1 QTLDKINKDLK
12 EISNFDPVATHREK
26 AKLIICNWKKLNNCL
41 LFGHELFVPAKPYTA
56 SRSEDN
62 KMQGLIAERNILMA
76 QQQNE
81 VIKTSVVRDKMV
93 RTALARQLENFES
106 ERTQASNDLERFK
119 DKNYENSNENVMSNL
134 KEKPQQ
140 SITFL
145 PKKRAHNTLQE
156 SEKNITDEDLVN
168 SVNDTSDTFGQVK
181 FPSFYSKLK
190 TTWGNQDVTNYHVID
205 LGDKD
210 TLCQVH
216 DLLDEDELKLLF
228 RRLVLDDEDIHI
240 NEKTHKYIELFDQII
255 DEENKEN
262 IHDDTVVDEV
272 TESNLLDKNNE
283 ETKYTEGD
291 NENFDKS
298 IAKMKEIMHQLDNL
312 SEKYHYLSNTFP
324 ITAQNYDQIK
334 MPDMF
339 IIKSIASR

>member
-1 QTLDKINKDLK
+1 MDDEWTCENVIKYYQENNHLLDFKQTLDKINKDLK
-12 EISNFDPVATHREK
+12 EISKFDPVATCREK
-26 AKLIICNWKKLNNCL
+26 AKTYNLQLEGTVCLLEKGKGRKKKLNNCL

-56 SRSEDN
+56 SQSEWSKNAKEDN
-62 KMQGLIAERNILMA
+62 KMQGLIAERNVPM
-76 QQQNE
+76 
-81 VIKTSVVRDKMV
+81 VIVFEPAYVMNCNKMV
-93 RTALARQLENFES
+93 RTALARQLEDFES
-106 ERTQASNDLERFK
+106 ECTQASNNLERFK

-145 PKKRAHNTLQE
+145 SKKRAHNTLQE

-168 SVNDTSDTFGQVK
+168 SVNDASDTFGQVE
-181 FPSFYSKLK
+181 FPSFY
-190 TTWGNQDVTNYHVID
+190 
-205 LGDKD
+205 
-210 TLCQVH
+210 
-216 DLLDEDELKLLF
+216 
-228 RRLVLDDEDIHI
+228 
-240 NEKTHKYIELFDQII
+240 NEEKK
-255 DEENKEN
+255 KN

-298 IAKMKEIMHQLDNL
+298 ITKMKEIMHQLDDL

-339 IIKSIASR
+339 IIKSIASHLDTIIKMNGAIKNVPERTWTAH